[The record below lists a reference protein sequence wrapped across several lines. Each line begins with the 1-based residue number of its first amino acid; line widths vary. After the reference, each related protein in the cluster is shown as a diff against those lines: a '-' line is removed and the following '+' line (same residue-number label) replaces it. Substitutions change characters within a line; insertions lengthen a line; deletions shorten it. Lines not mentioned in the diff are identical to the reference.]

1 MQTASFKMWH
11 GLAKGLEKQL
21 IDKLRGFFNFN
32 IDEATNSNLRKMLTL
47 LVSYFCTTNNEV
59 AVEHLCSLNLPTA
72 KSETAFKAVVDL
84 INEKEQPSCN

>member
-1 MQTASFKMWH
+1 MWH

-21 IDKLRGFFNFN
+21 IDKLREGFFSFN
-32 IDEATNSNLRKMLTL
+32 IDEATNPNLRKMLTM
-47 LVSYFCTTNNEV
+47 LVSYFCTTKNEV

>member
-1 MQTASFKMWH
+1 MWH
-11 GLAKGLEKQL
+11 GLAKRLEKQL
-21 IDKLRGFFNFN
+21 IDKLREGFFNCN
-32 IDEATNSNLRKMLTL
+32 IDEATNPNLCKMLTL
-47 LVSYFCTTNNEV
+47 LVSYFCTTKNEV